1 MGTNTVMVLSAVTV
15 VMIIAPT
22 IAAVVMVVIVAGAVV
37 AVIRMRV
44 VVVHSSRR
52 ETTGRPMVRPT
63 LTVRRSR
70 SIVVIVIVVAIIV
83 AIGRMLLL
91 LLTMIVLRVD
101 SQLVRLPITQLGSF
115 PVSAFKV
122 IEWLWCQVHGGF
134 LGSRHEVLAMIRLAF
149 LSAPPADCR
158 EKTAKQKTNQT
169 MNKPVFRKRQYRSG
183 KQK

>member
-91 LLTMIVLRVD
+91 LTMIVLRVD

-134 LGSRHEVLAMIRLAF
+134 FGSRHEVLAMIRLAF

>member
-1 MGTNTVMVLSAVTV
+1 MGTTTVMVLSAVTV

-83 AIGRMLLL
+83 AIGRMLL

>member
-1 MGTNTVMVLSAVTV
+1 MGTTTVMVLSAVTV

-52 ETTGRPMVRPT
+52 QTAGRPMVGPT

-83 AIGRMLLL
+83 AIGRMLL